1 MKKKKKKQFYMVVL
15 SCFAECLDVIS
26 LIVNS
31 TPNSWVEIV

>member
-1 MKKKKKKQFYMVVL
+1 MVVL
-15 SCFAECLDVIS
+15 SCFAEFLDVIS